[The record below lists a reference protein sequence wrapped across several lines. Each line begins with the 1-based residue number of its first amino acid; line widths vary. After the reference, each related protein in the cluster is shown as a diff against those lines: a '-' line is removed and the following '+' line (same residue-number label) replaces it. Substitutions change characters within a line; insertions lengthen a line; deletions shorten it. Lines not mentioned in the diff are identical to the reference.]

1 MKTDAPQDAEPRTAA
16 HEPDKVGLATGVQN
30 REAEL
35 HLVRQVLSSVW
46 FAEGKPKEE
55 ADRLTT
61 AVLARMVE
69 LAPADPAE
77 GMLVAQMIGAHEAA
91 MECLRRAMLTGQT
104 FAGRD
109 QNLKHA
115 TKLMSLYERQLAA
128 LDKRRGRGQQKVT
141 VEHVHVAAGGQAIV
155 GSVTTGGRSQTEPPA
170 PLAHQETARAAFLD
184 AAPAREP
191 VKRRR
196 RRG

>member
-1 MKTDAPQDAEPRTAA
+1 MDDDEPQDKPARTVGITPEKAA
-16 HEPDKVGLATGVQN
+16 AATGALS
-30 REAEL
+30 EAARL
-35 HLVRQVLSSVW
+35 HLLRQVLSCLWSP
-46 FAEGKPKEE
+46 EGTPQEE
-55 ADRLTT
+55 VDRQIS
-61 AVLARMVE
+61 AAIDRMVE

-77 GMLVAQMIGAHEAA
+77 GMLAAQMMGTHEAA
-91 MECLRRAMLTGQT
+91 MECLRRAMLPNQT

-155 GSVTTGGRSQTEPPA
+155 GSVTTGGRERIDPPA
-170 PLAHQETARAAFLD
+170 PLDSREAPRARFN
-184 AAPAREP
+184 AAPAKEP
-191 VKRRR
+191 VKRRLIAK
-196 RRG
+196 